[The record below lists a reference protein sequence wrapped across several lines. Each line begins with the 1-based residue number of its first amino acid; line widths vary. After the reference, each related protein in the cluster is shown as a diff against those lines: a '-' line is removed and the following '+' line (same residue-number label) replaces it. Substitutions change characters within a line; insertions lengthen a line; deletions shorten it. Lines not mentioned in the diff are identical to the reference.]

1 MFAPHNGSRSERALN
16 WIALRLASLVFQAVP
31 RLDQPH
37 ATRRARARDLV
48 YARSALAFVSAI
60 GWVVDRIPNDVL
72 PAHAHV
78 AIGTRFSSRPVSA
91 AATGRS
97 SLE

>member
-16 WIALRLASLVFQAVP
+16 WIALRLASLVFQAVH
-31 RLDQPH
+31 RLDQRN
-37 ATRRARARDLV
+37 ATRRDLV
-48 YARSALAFVSAI
+48 YARLALAFVSAI
-60 GWVVDRIPNDVL
+60 GWVVDRIPSDV

-78 AIGTRFSSRPVSA
+78 AAGTRRRFPSRPVSA
-91 AATGRS
+91 VATRRS

>member
-16 WIALRLASLVFQAVP
+16 WIALRLAGLVFRAVH
-31 RLDQPH
+31 RLDQRH
-37 ATRRARARDLV
+37 ATRRDLV
-48 YARSALAFVSAI
+48 YARLALAFVSAV
-60 GWVVDRIPNDVL
+60 GWVVDRIPSDVL

-78 AIGTRFSSRPVSA
+78 AAGTRRRFLSRPLTA
-91 AATGRS
+91 AATRRS